1 MDDRPV
7 TGSEKDSAGLSRQEQ
22 VDRAAEEIVKRRER
36 ELARAA
42 AIEAMPL
49 GPAQPPSAQPA
60 RTGAAAPD
68 SPYWLIVVGVLIGG
82 LTFGSGFGLAAADVP
97 AAVVLGFAAISFC
110 GLIMVIV
117 GSVAAGVRLGMRHH
131 RYEADRESSN

>member
-1 MDDRPV
+1 MTDQEPREP
-7 TGSEKDSAGLSRQEQ
+7 TRQEQ

-42 AIEAMPL
+42 AIEAMPIAPAPQAAPS
-49 GPAQPPSAQPA
+49 GP
-60 RTGAAAPD
+60 RRAAAPD

-82 LTFGSGFGLAAADVP
+82 LTFGGGFGLAAEGVP

-110 GLIMVIV
+110 GLIMIIV

-131 RYEADRESSN
+131 RYEQDRERSR